1 MNCGKSKSAAA
12 LSICALLL
20 VGGPAHAVSFTFASY
35 TFEQDYTPDTL
46 SLLGN
51 SANLGGAAF
60 SAGNV
65 TSITQSVAF
74 VAASV
79 GGGGVITPQAGFDP
93 ALTLGRQA
101 NAQYGLV
108 QTDSTSCVYG
118 CAINMPAGNVGT
130 TIRHGIQASWS
141 GGEQLINGA
150 GDDFVIYE
158 SSTGTAISGREA
170 YMVRLG
176 LADGSYTGWR
186 YEIVDS
192 VEAYLGSTD
201 GATATAFDLSSFGIT
216 DSGVISAI
224 QIANM
229 IAADRVDGAGFGNV
243 NFAGVGNTPLVSL
256 GGLAFATPGARDP
269 DPLYIGILGTVQM
282 QVVPVPAAAW
292 LFGGALGALGLV
304 RRRKTGG
311 G

>member
-1 MNCGKSKSAAA
+1 MLFRPSTVTASA
-12 LSICALLL
+12 CTLLL
-20 VGGPAHAVSFTFASY
+20 AAGQANAIGFTFATY

-46 SLLGN
+46 ALLGN
-51 SANLGGAAF
+51 GANLGGAVM

-65 TSITQSVAF
+65 VNITQSVAF

-93 ALTLGRQA
+93 SLTLGRQA

-108 QTDSTSCVYG
+108 QPDTTSCVYG

-130 TIRHGIQASWS
+130 TVRHGIQASWS
-141 GGEQLINGA
+141 GGRQLVNGT

-186 YEIVDS
+186 YEFVDAS
-192 VEAYLGSTD
+192 EAYLSSTD
-201 GATATAFDLSSFGIT
+201 GATATAFDLSSFGIA
-216 DSGVISAI
+216 DGGVIAAI
-224 QIANM
+224 QIANL

-243 NFAGVGNTPLVSL
+243 NFGGVGNTPLSS
-256 GGLAFATPGARDP
+256 GGGAAFGSGARDP
-269 DPLYIGILGTVQM
+269 DPL
-282 QVVPVPAAAW
+282 
-292 LFGGALGALGLV
+292 
-304 RRRKTGG
+304 
-311 G
+311 